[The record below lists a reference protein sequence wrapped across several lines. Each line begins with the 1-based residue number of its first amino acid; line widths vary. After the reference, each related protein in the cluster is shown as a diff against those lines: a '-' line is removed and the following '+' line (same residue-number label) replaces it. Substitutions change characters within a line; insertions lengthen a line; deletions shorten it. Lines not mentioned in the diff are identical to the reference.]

1 MQSEQY
7 IVGLIT
13 PETLSNLRIDG
24 GYTAKSIEAC
34 DALEIR
40 YDLFKDEASWPKL
53 SELVSD
59 FAPEKLQIGTLRL
72 ARDGGNLPN
81 DRALDRQRSWELI
94 LSQTEHPAILDL
106 EQDCLFDFDELNL
119 LAQSVG
125 TEILISQHDFHAI
138 PLYQTLEKL
147 ASDAQ
152 RLGAAGVKIAAMSN
166 SHGDAYP
173 LYKFA
178 EEYSAR
184 FRYFSAFAMGETGQA
199 SRLLSLKKGS
209 NLSYASISRASAP
222 GQIPALKMRQILKVL
237 PSDATELQVFRLLQA
252 DFTEP
257 T

>member
-1 MQSEQY
+1 MQSERY

-24 GYTAKSIEAC
+24 GFTAKAIEAC

-40 YDLFKDEASWPKL
+40 YDLFSDEASWPRL
-53 SELVSD
+53 SEIVSD

-81 DRALDRQRSWELI
+81 DRALHRQKSWELI
-94 LSQTEHPAILDL
+94 LLEAEHPAILDL
-106 EQDCLFDFDELNL
+106 EQDCLFDFADLNL

-125 TEILISQHDFHAI
+125 TEILISQHDFHSV

-147 ASDAQ
+147 ANDAQ

-166 SHGDAYP
+166 SHGDTYP
-173 LYKFA
+173 LYKFS
-178 EEYSAR
+178 EEYSGK
-184 FRYFSAFAMGETGQA
+184 FRYFSAFAMGETGRA
-199 SRLLSLKKGS
+199 SRILSLKKGS
-209 NLSYASISRASAP
+209 NLSYASILQAAAP
-222 GQIPALKMRQILKVL
+222 GQIPAPKMRQILDFL
-237 PSDATELQVFRLLQA
+237 PGDATELQVFRLLQA
-252 DFTEP
+252 DFPEP